1 MGSAAEVGYRVIVA
15 AVLHCVVI
23 AGLGGEAEFEQRF
36 SGWAQTLENT
46 MRSAGPDVKAHVL
59 QGKSVSK
66 DAIRTAFDSV
76 RAAAKPEDS
85 IAVFLIGHGSYDG
98 VDYKFNIPGPD
109 ITDSDLAVML
119 GRVPALKQLIVN
131 MTSASGA
138 ALDSL
143 GAPNRVVISATKSG
157 NEKNAPVFPRYM
169 VDALRDA
176 GADTDKN
183 EVITAG
189 EAFRYAET
197 KTKQFYE
204 TQKRIATEHPMM
216 SGGDARFVL
225 LRIGSVQAV
234 AQQPE
239 KRALLDK
246 REELERKIDDLK
258 LRKAAMPVQQYRQEL
273 QTLLLEL
280 ARTQQELDK

>member
-1 MGSAAEVGYRVIVA
+1 MMLA

-36 SGWAQTLENT
+36 SGWAQTLEST
-46 MRSAGPDVKAHVL
+46 LRAAGPEIKAHVL
-59 QGKSVSK
+59 QGKAVSK
-66 DAIRTAFDSV
+66 DAIRATFEEV
-76 RAAAKPEDS
+76 RAAAKAEDS
-85 IAVFLIGHGSYDG
+85 VALFLIGHGSYDG
-98 VDYKFNIPGPD
+98 VDYKFTIPGPD
-109 ITDSDLAVML
+109 ITDSDLAVLL
-119 GRVPALKQLIVN
+119 GRIPATKQLVIN
-131 MTSASGA
+131 MTSSSGA

-143 GAPNRVVISATKSG
+143 GGPNRAVISATKSG
-157 NEKNAPVFPRYM
+157 NEKNAPIFPRYM
-169 VDALRDA
+169 LDALRDA

-183 EVITAG
+183 EIITAA
-189 EAFRYAET
+189 EAFRFAET

-216 SGGDARFVL
+216 SGGDPRFVL
-225 LRIGSVQAV
+225 LRIGSVQAA

-258 LRKAAMPVQQYRQEL
+258 LRKAAMPTQQYRQEL